1 MRSWQKRWSK
11 GNILFKWYQ
20 EPFFHFIILGAI
32 LFFLTSEEGSK
43 NSEKERKIIVVKQED
58 ISKVLNYWKRDHN
71 GTISDEELD
80 KLLKDYMQDEILYR
94 EALRRNL
101 DKDDGRIKKLLV
113 DKLKYTI
120 SDSLNIN
127 EVSTAVLKEYFKEHK
142 EMFADDSLS
151 YLTFGQIYINPK
163 KHKNIDTF
171 SKKLFQEISSMPY
184 SKELS
189 KRGDKFYAG
198 SYFDALNKQELSKYF
213 SRSFVNKLIKLP
225 KNKWSL
231 LKSGYGV
238 HLIYMLEISKKEVTF
253 DNVQKSVKDRYLIEQ
268 NRNAYK
274 KFYDEIKKEYS
285 FDIED
290 NRTKNGSI

>member
-1 MRSWQKRWSK
+1 
-11 GNILFKWYQ
+11 LFKWHQ

-32 LFFLTSEEGSK
+32 LFVITTKDTPKDLEEKSK
-43 NSEKERKIIVVKQED
+43 TITVKQED
-58 ISKVLNYWKRDHN
+58 LSKVLNYWSRDHN
-71 GTISDEELD
+71 RTPSDEELD

-94 EALRRNL
+94 EALNRNL

-127 EVSTAVLKEYFKEHK
+127 EVSTAVLKEYFNKHK
-142 EMFADDSLS
+142 EMFTDASLTS
-151 YLTFGQIYINPK
+151 LTFGHIYINPK
-163 KHKNIDTF
+163 KHKDIDIL
-171 SKKLFQEISSMPY
+171 SKKLFQEIISLPY

-198 SYFDALNKQELSKYF
+198 NYFNGLNKQELSKYF
-213 SRSFVNKLIKLP
+213 SRSFVNKLMKLP
-225 KNKWSL
+225 KGKWSL

-238 HLIYMLEISKKEVTF
+238 HLIYIVDIAKKEVTF
-253 DNVQKSVKDRYLIEQ
+253 DNVKKSVKDRYLIEQ